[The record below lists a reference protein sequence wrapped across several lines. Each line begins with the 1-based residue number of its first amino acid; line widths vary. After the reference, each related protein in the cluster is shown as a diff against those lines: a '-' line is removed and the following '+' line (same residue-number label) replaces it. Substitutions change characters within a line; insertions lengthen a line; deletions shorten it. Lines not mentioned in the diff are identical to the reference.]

1 MAFRRKDDLRAEK
14 FMLLKEHA
22 QVTATTTIKLYKVP
36 AGRSLRLTAA
46 QYVNVTG
53 LANDGTN
60 AFAGTIQNGS
70 NVAALLFNT
79 DSGDADVKAIAA
91 DTIVAADLSATD
103 AFRTFAAGETV
114 TLVLTE
120 DGTATLPAGTVV
132 LEGLLF

>member
-1 MAFRRKDDLRAEK
+1 MTRRKDDLRAEK
-14 FMLLKEHA
+14 LTLLKEHA

-36 AGRSLRLTAA
+36 TGRSFRLTGA

-53 LANDGTN
+53 LANDATN
-60 AFAGTIQNGS
+60 AFAGTIQNAAT
-70 NVAALLFNT
+70 VAALLFNT

-91 DTIVAADLSATD
+91 DTLVIADLSATE
-103 AFRTFAAGETV
+103 ASRCFAAGDTIS
-114 TLVLTE
+114 LVLTE